1 MRPSLCFLHFLRPSD
16 YFVPFLDT
24 KEGNSIPEDPR
35 REKSVVYKVG
45 KEIITKVCMYVY
57 LLITLT
63 CSPKAELRR
72 VQLNGISRMHVNAS
86 GCCQTVM
93 NDPRAQQPSQMFFMF
108 FDSGKGQTTT
118 PRTPCPSVCMYI

>member
-1 MRPSLCFLHFLRPSD
+1 M
-16 YFVPFLDT
+16 
-24 KEGNSIPEDPR
+24 
-35 REKSVVYKVG
+35 VYVSMH
-45 KEIITKVCMYVY
+45 VC